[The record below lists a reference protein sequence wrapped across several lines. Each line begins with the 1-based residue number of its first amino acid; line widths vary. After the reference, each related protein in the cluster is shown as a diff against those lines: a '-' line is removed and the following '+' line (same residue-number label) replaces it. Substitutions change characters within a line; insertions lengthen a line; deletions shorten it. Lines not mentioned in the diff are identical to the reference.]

1 MLPFAEL
8 TALSP
13 VDGRYGGKVT
23 ALRPFFSEFALIR
36 YRVMVEVRWLQ
47 ALAQEPD
54 IAEVPRLSETSHAL
68 LEALIHDFSISDAEA
83 IKAIERTTNH
93 DVKAVEYFLKEKF
106 ADHQELHAIREF
118 VHFGCT
124 SEDIN
129 NLSYALMLR
138 DGRNQVIV
146 PAIDQMADRL
156 AEMAETFADLPML
169 ARTHGQPA
177 SPTTMGKELAV
188 FVSRWQRQLG
198 QIAGAEYL
206 GKFNG
211 AVGCYNAH
219 YIAYPNISW
228 EEVSRTF
235 IEGLGL
241 KFNPLISVVFY
252 FGYGKFSPGQKI
264 RRLTADGN
272 KGGFS

>member
-1 MLPFAEL
+1 MLPFSEL

-47 ALAQEPD
+47 ALAQESD
-54 IAEVPRLSETSHAL
+54 IAEVPRLSDRSHAL
-68 LEALIHDFSISDAEA
+68 LDALIHEFSISDAEA

-106 ADHQELHAIREF
+106 ADHQELHAICEF

-146 PAIDQMADRL
+146 PAIEKLANCL
-156 AEMAETFADLPML
+156 AEMADAFADLPML
-169 ARTHGQPA
+169 ARTCLLYT
-177 SPTTMGKELAV
+177 SPSPRDKRQ
-188 FVSRWQRQLG
+188 SRMPSS
-198 QIAGAEYL
+198 A
-206 GKFNG
+206 
-211 AVGCYNAH
+211 
-219 YIAYPNISW
+219 
-228 EEVSRTF
+228 
-235 IEGLGL
+235 
-241 KFNPLISVVFY
+241 
-252 FGYGKFSPGQKI
+252 
-264 RRLTADGN
+264 
-272 KGGFS
+272 

>member
-1 MLPFAEL
+1 MLPFSEL

-36 YRVMVEVRWLQ
+36 YRVMVEIRWLQ
-47 ALAQEPD
+47 ALAQESD

-106 ADHQELHAIREF
+106 ADHHELHAIREF
-118 VHFGCT
+118 VHFGCS
-124 SEDIN
+124 SEYIN

-146 PAIDQMADRL
+146 PAIDQLADRL
-156 AEMAETFADLPML
+156 AEMADAFADLPML

-177 SPTTMGKELAV
+177 SPTTMGKELANV
-188 FVSRWQRQLG
+188 VARIDHVRN
-198 QIAGAEYL
+198 QIATTQIR

-211 AVGCYNAH
+211 AVGNFNAH
-219 YIAYPNISW
+219 LAAYPELDWPAISRRFV
-228 EEVSRTF
+228 E
-235 IEGLGL
+235 
-241 KFNPLISVVFY
+241 KLIST
-252 FGYGKFSPGQKI
+252 G
-264 RRLTADGN
+264 RR
-272 KGGFS
+272 